1 MQLYLNGVYETG
13 IELEAGTHTLQVVNG
28 DSNVGDLRTIT
39 LKEKATVYIRLKDGA
54 VYDSV
59 TNKEEFPY
67 ASLVGNF
74 TGLEFLRGEE
84 RYDIAAWDPADENGC
99 MDYVGGIYKKTV
111 NFKPLEQELTLA
123 DGGYKVA
130 FNGTWDRSIGDG
142 GNNIAL
148 TIPAKTSEITFF
160 VDGINEKVY
169 SSIGTGTYHVTQNS
183 GEIEYPAFGMT
194 VSLIGTARE
203 NDDTN
208 WAVDAK
214 GYEFV
219 QISDTLFL
227 YQKTFKAGSYEYKT
241 SFNYEKWYEKTDNK
255 KITVIKDDTPVVFLY
270 DASDES
276 LYDSVADS
284 GVIAEKL
291 GMQTAP
297 AESSVTTNANGTTKF
312 VTTVAEKETD
322 SVQLVYANR
331 NNPSEFKK
339 IPLQKGIA
347 GNGKFNGTFATSDIF
362 FGDDAVDI
370 IYYYE
375 VNGNEVMD
383 LSGETVMVDGPT
395 TQTVDLKQSVKGDT
409 AYWSGDLTV
418 DTYGQYKYFFVVY
431 YGTSVKIYCDD
442 DGNYG
447 SGMLTDISSLRT
459 YDLTVYKKEFKTPD
473 WMKNGVVYQIFPD
486 RFYNGDTKN
495 DDAQTTSR
503 GAMDYEFITNWST
516 LPENPE
522 QEKLNP
528 DTYPENTFKGD
539 GAYSTEIY
547 GGDLK
552 GIIDR
557 MDYLKEVGVSVIYLN
572 PVFSSISSHRYDTT
586 DYNKIDPILGTMG
599 DFEQLVK
606 EAKKHGMHIVLD
618 GVFNHVSDDS
628 IYFDRYY
635 KFVGQ
640 DGKVGAYLC
649 NDELSSFP

>member
-1 MQLYLNGVYETG
+1 MSY
-13 IELEAGTHTLQVVNG
+13 TLWVLILTARIPRAKAQGSVNEKG
-28 DSNVGDLRTIT
+28 AMIMSNKTIT
-39 LKEKATVYIRLKDGA
+39 
-54 VYDSV
+54 V
-59 TNKEEFPY
+59 T
-67 ASLVGNF
+67 
-74 TGLEFLRGEE
+74 
-84 RYDIAAWDPADENGC
+84 
-99 MDYVGGIYKKTV
+99 
-111 NFKPLEQELTLA
+111 
-123 DGGYKVA
+123 
-130 FNGTWDRSIGDG
+130 
-142 GNNIAL
+142 
-148 TIPAKTSEITFF
+148 
-160 VDGINEKVY
+160 
-169 SSIGTGTYHVTQNS
+169 
-183 GEIEYPAFGMT
+183 
-194 VSLIGTARE
+194 
-203 NDDTN
+203 
-208 WAVDAK
+208 
-214 GYEFV
+214 
-219 QISDTLFL
+219 
-227 YQKTFKAGSYEYKT
+227 
-241 SFNYEKWYEKTDNK
+241 
-255 KITVIKDDTPVVFLY
+255 KDDTPVVFLY

-383 LSGETVMVDGPT
+383 LSGETVMVEGPT

-459 YDLTVYKKEFKTPD
+459 YDLTVYKKGFKTPD

-528 DTYPENTFKGD
+528 DTYPENAFKGD

>member
-1 MQLYLNGVYETG
+1 
-13 IELEAGTHTLQVVNG
+13 
-28 DSNVGDLRTIT
+28 
-39 LKEKATVYIRLKDGA
+39 
-54 VYDSV
+54 
-59 TNKEEFPY
+59 
-67 ASLVGNF
+67 
-74 TGLEFLRGEE
+74 
-84 RYDIAAWDPADENGC
+84 
-99 MDYVGGIYKKTV
+99 
-111 NFKPLEQELTLA
+111 
-123 DGGYKVA
+123 
-130 FNGTWDRSIGDG
+130 
-142 GNNIAL
+142 
-148 TIPAKTSEITFF
+148 
-160 VDGINEKVY
+160 
-169 SSIGTGTYHVTQNS
+169 
-183 GEIEYPAFGMT
+183 
-194 VSLIGTARE
+194 
-203 NDDTN
+203 
-208 WAVDAK
+208 
-214 GYEFV
+214 
-219 QISDTLFL
+219 
-227 YQKTFKAGSYEYKT
+227 
-241 SFNYEKWYEKTDNK
+241 
-255 KITVIKDDTPVVFLY
+255 
-270 DASDES
+270 
-276 LYDSVADS
+276 
-284 GVIAEKL
+284 
-291 GMQTAP
+291 MQTAP